1 MKNIVYI
8 ILIGLCFLSAC
19 SPKNALD
26 TIIVTGV
33 VQIDGKPMNG
43 VTVIFNPASGEG
55 ISAGGVTDKDGKY
68 VLTSGANSI
77 GSGALEGE
85 FVPTFSKIEMEER
98 EPTASPEEE
107 LRKYRGKPPKT
118 FHIVPQ
124 KYSNVSTCGMD
135 SVKVEKGKKN
145 VFNFDLSIK

>member
-1 MKNIVYI
+1 MKKIVFI
-8 ILIGLCFLSAC
+8 VLIGLCFLSAC

-26 TIIVTGV
+26 TISVTGI
-33 VQIDGKPMNG
+33 VQVDGKPMEG
-43 VTVIFNPASGEG
+43 VNIIFNPADGDG
-55 ISAGGVTDKDGKY
+55 IAAGGVTDKDGKF

-85 FVPTFSKIEMEER
+85 FIPTFSKIKIEER

-107 LRKYRGKPPKT
+107 LRKYKGVPAKT
-118 FHIVPQ
+118 FYIIPQ
-124 KYSNVSTCGMD
+124 KYSNVSTCGMN

-145 VFNFDLSIK
+145 VFNFDLSTE